1 MADALVAHYG
11 LQPHPE
17 GGFFRETYRAPTSF
31 ARAGDGAQR
40 SLATSIFYLLRAGER
55 SCLHR
60 IRSDELWFHH
70 AGDALSVYEL
80 LPPPRA
86 GEAAAVRRTLVGA
99 PASGA
104 AHFHAVAAGTYFG
117 AKLEEA
123 GAAAGAGGVA
133 GAAPAPSHGFSLV
146 SCVVAPGFDFADWEM
161 DGGAALRLAFPG
173 AAAAQLISLLAKD
186 EGAAP

>member
-1 MADALVAHYG
+1 MAEDADALVLRYG

-31 ARAGDGAQR
+31 ARGGDGASR

-70 AGDALSVYEL
+70 AGDALTVFEL
-80 LPPPRA
+80 VAPSA
-86 GEAAAVRRTLVGA
+86 AASAGGEAGVKTTMVG
-99 PASGA
+99 SGPGSS
-104 AHFHAVAAGTYFG
+104 HFHVVPAGTYFG
-117 AKLEEA
+117 SKLDLA
-123 GAAAGAGGVA
+123 LGGK
-133 GAAPAPSHGFSLV
+133 HGFSLV

-161 DGGAALRLAFPG
+161 EDAAALRLAFPG
-173 AAAAQLISLLAKD
+173 EAAARVIDALAKD
-186 EGAAP
+186 SAAP